1 MVIAMAAR
9 PFAYCR
15 EPLSLFALLL
25 YACNGL
31 WWKPCATADAWFVRG
46 YLGDVLCLPVLL
58 PATLSLQRRLG
69 LRAHD
74 GAPSAREWLGHWA
87 LWSFCFELAGPALP
101 LLAPGAVRDPLDV
114 VAYGAGGVVA
124 ACWWRARAGSRQAT
138 SGPRRVFARACVAG
152 AVAGFVLSAY
162 GVRAIWR

>member
-1 MVIAMAAR
+1 VRAQA
-9 PFAYCR
+9 
-15 EPLSLFALLL
+15 EPA
-25 YACNGL
+25 
-31 WWKPCATADAWFVRG
+31 
-46 YLGDVLCLPVLL
+46 
-58 PATLSLQRRLG
+58 LQRER
-69 LRAHD
+69 RREQHRQTQHVAQVAAHD
-74 GAPSAREWLGHWA
+74 EAPSAREWLGHWA